1 MNKPIDWS
9 IARERAKEPK
19 TKTGFLQCS
28 RCRKTLFLAE
38 YEANLWVCPS
48 CSHHSRLSAAKRI
61 GITFDHGSFQEVDAD
76 LVSYDP
82 LGFPEYAS
90 KLADSVAKTG
100 LNDCFVTGWGSIGGY
115 RVSAGVSDFFFM
127 GGSMGSVA
135 GEKVARVFVRAM
147 EERVPAVI
155 FAASGGGR
163 MQEGLLSLV
172 QLGKTTAAIQDARDQ
187 GIPFLCVHTDPTM
200 AGVLASYASIA
211 DVILAEPSC
220 TVGFAGLRVSKQAQV
235 VRVPDDFQTAE
246 FGLRNGFVDCVVP
259 RREVRPTLIRLL
271 DTLGAHL
278 RG

>member
-1 MNKPIDWS
+1 MKKPIDWS
-9 IARERAKEPK
+9 IAREPMSPPK
-19 TKTGFLQCS
+19 VNTGFLQCS

-48 CSHHSRLSAAKRI
+48 CGHHSRLSAGKRI
-61 GITFDHGSFQEVDAD
+61 SIAFDPGSFEEVDAD
-76 LVSYDP
+76 LVSLDP

-90 KLADSVAKTG
+90 KLSDSVAKTG
-100 LNDCFVTGWGSIGGY
+100 LNDCFVTGWASIGGF

-135 GEKVARVFVRAM
+135 GEKVARLFDRAV
-147 EERVPAVI
+147 EARVPAVI
-155 FAASGGGR
+155 YAASGGGR
-163 MQEGLLSLV
+163 MQEGLLSLL

-211 DVILAEPSC
+211 DVILAEPGC
-220 TVGFAGLRVSKQAQV
+220 TIGFAGLRVSKQAQV

-246 FGLRNGFVDCVVP
+246 FGLRNGFVDRVVP
-259 RREVRPTLIRLL
+259 RRELKQTLTRLI